1 MLKNEVRSMSA
12 FQIKLQDVVFSYDN
26 SKPILKGINL
36 SIEPGDFILI
46 TGDNGAGKSTLLRII
61 AGILK
66 PKSGS
71 VTFNEK
77 SIYEQKDYFKK
88 IGFVMQYA
96 EDSFCC
102 DTVFDEIAFASK
114 NFQLDRIKERVENV
128 AKLVGIDQTL
138 FSKTPYELSGGEARK
153 VAIAS
158 MIAHEPLV
166 LILDE
171 PFVGLDKHGKESLRD
186 ILQNW
191 KKNQKA
197 TVIVSHQLRY
207 LNDLANKIF
216 KLQAG
221 MLLQVHLL

>member
-36 SIEPGDFILI
+36 SIEPQDFILI

-77 SIYEQKDYFKK
+77 SIYDQKDYFRK

-221 MLLQVHLL
+221 VLLQVHLL